1 MKMSKKK
8 RNTNYSLIL
17 YPLVFF
23 MAGSLYFGVFHPF
36 HLLYTE
42 SMQLFL
48 FSRDYFLE
56 TVLQPGGFADYV
68 SRFLI
73 QFYRAPFAGGM
84 IIALLLV
91 LLQAAVY
98 KTAKN
103 LVKGNVSLPLTFVP
117 SVFYWILLCNPNYTL
132 AGLLAL
138 VAVAWMACTYSCI
151 RNERLRAV
159 YGLVSLPAAWL
170 LFGGAFPAAFLM
182 MLLAELKMQGKKIR
196 YTFPA
201 MAGGLV
207 LTVGLL
213 LFTDL
218 QRTPEAVFYGAD
230 YYRFSEYPHWVFF
243 SLWVVLPL
251 VLLPVMFFKKGSRIR
266 DLILT
271 VLIAGTTA
279 WGLATQWRGD
289 KEKEL
294 SYLFAAR
301 RMDWPTVLSMAQKNM
316 PNSLLVLN
324 MFNLALAVTGQAGD
338 LMFSVPQ
345 TTSGA
350 LILPED
356 MDMIFSSEI
365 WFNLGMINESKR
377 YAYESMMAIP
387 DKQKSG
393 FFLMRLAESELIAG
407 NYPVARKYLNVLMK
421 APFYR
426 KWSERRL
433 ILCGNE
439 KAIAEHPVYGPL
451 RSRLPRNNIKISAAA
466 FSESLQNI
474 LADNPANPVAANY
487 RLMDRMLQKDISG
500 FCDMYAPRSLPVP
513 RHYQEVLL
521 LACHMGGTDPA
532 TLSIPLDQNLQ
543 KTLERFVSEINISD
557 PDRVEE
563 FFGQTFWYY
572 AYFIQ

>member
-1 MKMSKKK
+1 MNKVFQHLRIS
-8 RNTNYSLIL
+8 RIL
-17 YPLVFF
+17 FPAVFF
-23 MAGSLYFGVFHPF
+23 VSVTLYFGVFHRF

-42 SMQLFL
+42 GMQLFL

-56 TVLQPGGFADYV
+56 TVLHPGGFADYA

-73 QFYRAPFAGGM
+73 QFYRAPLVGGM
-84 IIALLLV
+84 IIAFLLV
-91 LLQAAVY
+91 LLQLAVY
-98 KTAKN
+98 KTARN
-103 LVKGNVSLPLTFVP
+103 LVKGKVSLPLTFVP

-138 VAVAWMACTYSCI
+138 VAMGWIAYIYTCI
-151 RNERLRAV
+151 REERIRAV
-159 YGLVSLPAAWL
+159 WGFLSLPLAWL
-170 LFGGAFPAAFLM
+170 LFGGSFPAAFLI
-182 MLLAELKMQGKKIR
+182 MLFAELRMPGKISR
-196 YTFPA
+196 YTFLA
-201 MAGGLV
+201 MAGGIL
-207 LTVGLL
+207 LIAGLL

-218 QRTPEAVFYGAD
+218 QRTPAAVFYGAD
-230 YYRFSEYPHWVFF
+230 YYRFSDYPHGVFI
-243 SLWVVLPL
+243 SLWGSLPL
-251 VLLPVMFFKKGSRIR
+251 VLGLLILLKKESRIR
-266 DLILT
+266 DIILT
-271 VLIAGTTA
+271 ILITGITA
-279 WGLATQWRGD
+279 WGLMSQWRGD

-301 RMDWPTVLSMAQKNM
+301 RMDWHTVLSMSQKNM
-316 PNSLLVLN
+316 PNSLLALN
-324 MFNLALAVTGQAGD
+324 TFNLALAATEKAGD

-407 NYPVARKYLNVLMK
+407 NYEVARKYLNVLMK
-421 APFYR
+421 APLYR
-426 KWSERRL
+426 KWAGRRL
-433 ILCGNE
+433 ALCGND
-439 KAIAEHPVYGPL
+439 IAVEEHPIYGPL
-451 RSRLPRNNIKISAAA
+451 RSRQPKNNIKVSATN

-474 LADNPANPVAANY
+474 LEDNQDNLVAANY
-487 RLMDRMLQKDISG
+487 RLMDRMLQKDVPG

-543 KTLERFVSEINISD
+543 NNLDRFVSEINISD
-557 PDRVEE
+557 IDRLEE
-563 FFGQTFWYY
+563 LFGQTFWYY